1 MKVFDFMGRIFFL
14 VLLAFSTK
22 VWAQDQQ
29 GSPNDENS
37 LSQENAS
44 LNQANGS
51 QAENS
56 TNSTSQ
62 GNVDSIDNQNINAN
76 SSALENGAELNTLQ
90 PVDNKAENLGFGE
103 NPMVIEDSE
112 LPSSSTKLSELPEA
126 NATGTNSMK
135 GPANPGNVS
144 DQAAVQNP
152 AANQMPGPQT
162 TDVGSQAP
170 NAVPSPDSSMG
181 SLEPLVTNEFTGA
194 PPFPGNIKA
203 LSEGEVPDFYK
214 VEPGDTLTDVCDQLL
229 DESGYWPK
237 LWSFNSE
244 IKNPHYIW
252 PGMNLKFYSGDEAN
266 PPYLQIS
273 NADSMVPTN
282 SAGISMASLVDSPFQ
297 IAPLPQK
304 KVEQGFEI
312 DPDSVID
319 VLDVTTDSSD
329 IDYFGSPFVPT
340 EMQVN
345 IPAFIF
351 EDTQSALG
359 TVFTGVDANINAGVG
374 NQVIV
379 EDEDGLSPGTIY
391 SVIRYSGKVS
401 TFSGSGSVGY
411 RYEYAGKI
419 SMQNKMNDDDYYLAT
434 VIESDRGIQPGDI
447 IVPYIANRR
456 SVPISD
462 QFVRGSDASGEVVGF
477 DFEESQIG
485 AAGNFVFIAGIQSS
499 PGSLVNLYRNTFGFA
514 STGEHSNL
522 VNLQHAATAKIL
534 DVKADIATAYIVSSK
549 DAIAL
554 GDRASSR

>member
-1 MKVFDFMGRIFFL
+1 MKVSYRMGRMLLPAFL
-14 VLLAFSTK
+14 GFSHQVL
-22 VWAQDQQ
+22 AQNQE
-29 GSPNDENS
+29 GSSN
-37 LSQENAS
+37 QENTFSEQNAS
-44 LNQANGS
+44 QNQANGS
-51 QAENS
+51 QTENS
-56 TNSTSQ
+56 TNSASQ
-62 GNVDSIDNQNINAN
+62 DNGESLDSQNINAN
-76 SSALENGAELNTLQ
+76 SSALENGAEMNALQ
-90 PVDNKAENLGFGE
+90 PADNKAENLGFGE
-103 NPMVIEDSE
+103 NPMVIDDAE

-126 NATGTNSMK
+126 NAAGS
-135 GPANPGNVS
+135 NPMIDPTKPSNIV
-144 DQAAVQNP
+144 DQGALQNP
-152 AANQMPGPQT
+152 ATSQPGGQVP
-162 TDVGSQAP
+162 DVGSQVA
-170 NAVPSPDSSMG
+170 NAVPPSTSSMDL
-181 SLEPLVTNEFTGA
+181 LEPLVTNEFTGA

-203 LSEGEVPDFYK
+203 LSEGEAPEFYK

-229 DESGYWPK
+229 DEPGYWPK

-282 SAGISMASLVDSPFQ
+282 KDGLSMASLVDSPFQ

-359 TVFTGVDANINAGVG
+359 TVFTGAEANINSGVG
-374 NQVIV
+374 NQVVI
-379 EDEDGLSPGTIY
+379 EDEDGLNPGTIY

-401 TFSGSGSVGY
+401 AFSGSGTVGY

-419 SMQNKMNDDDYYLAT
+419 AMQNKMNDDDYYLAT

-456 SVPISD
+456 TVPISD
-462 QFVRGSDASGEVVGF
+462 QFVKGSDASGEVVGF

-485 AAGNFVFIAGIQSS
+485 ATGNFVFIAGINTS
-499 PGSLVNLYRNTFGFA
+499 PGTLINLYRNTFGFA
-514 STGEHSNL
+514 STREHTDL
-522 VNLQHAATAKIL
+522 VNLQHAAIAKVL
-534 DVKADIATAYIVSSK
+534 DVKADVATAYIVSSK
-549 DAIAL
+549 DAVAL

>member
-1 MKVFDFMGRIFFL
+1 MKVSYCMGRML
-14 VLLAFSTK
+14 LLAFVSFSHQ
-22 VWAQDQQ
+22 VLAQSQQ
-29 GSPNDENS
+29 GAPNQENS
-37 LSQENAS
+37 FSQQNAS
-44 LNQANGS
+44 QNQANGS
-51 QAENS
+51 QTESS
-56 TNSTSQ
+56 TNSASQ
-62 GNVDSIDNQNINAN
+62 GNGDSLDSQDIDAN
-76 SSALENGAELNTLQ
+76 SSALENGAEMNALQ
-90 PVDNKAENLGFGE
+90 PADNKAENLGFGE
-103 NPMVIEDSE
+103 NPMVIDDAE
-112 LPSSSTKLSELPEA
+112 LPSSSAKLSQLPEA
-126 NATGTNSMK
+126 NATGS
-135 GPANPGNVS
+135 NPIS
-144 DQAAVQNP
+144 DSTKPSNIVDQGALQNP
-152 AANQMPGPQT
+152 AISQPGGQIP
-162 TDVGSQAP
+162 DAGSQVA
-170 NAVPSPDSSMG
+170 NAVPTSATSMD

-194 PPFPGNIKA
+194 PPFPGNIKT
-203 LSEGEVPDFYK
+203 LSEGEAPEFYK

-229 DESGYWPK
+229 DEPGYWPK

-244 IKNPHYIW
+244 IKNPHFIW

-282 SAGISMASLVDSPFQ
+282 SAGLSMASLVDSPFQ

-312 DPDSVID
+312 DPDSIVD

-374 NQVIV
+374 NQVVI
-379 EDEDGLSPGTIY
+379 EDEDGLNPGTIY

-401 TFSGSGSVGY
+401 TFSGSGTVGY

-419 SMQNKMNDDDYYLAT
+419 TMQNKMNDDDYYLAT

-462 QFVRGSDASGEVVGF
+462 QFVKGSDASGEVVGF

-485 AAGNFVFIAGIQSS
+485 ATGNFVFIAGIKSS
-499 PGSLVNLYRNTFGFA
+499 PGALVNLYRNTFGFA
-514 STGEHSNL
+514 STREHNDL

-534 DVKADIATAYIVSSK
+534 DVKADVATAYIVSSR
-549 DAIAL
+549 DAVAL